1 MIVNKRILQNYKPI
15 ISKKYSS
22 NSFMIILLLF
32 VKQKSPKNTLN
43 LRFHFIFVYYDDII
57 Q

>member
-32 VKQKSPKNTLN
+32 VKQKSPKNNIN
-43 LRFHFIFVYYDDII
+43 LRFHFCIT
-57 Q
+57 